1 MNRKNISRRSVDY
14 LLLTIAML
22 LLLPQEAAAKFGYTR
37 QQPLSVGVDVN
48 YAPLEY
54 VEADGT
60 PRGYDV
66 EFTRLL
72 MSRLQLPFVYS
83 PNTWRMVAHD
93 LMGHRIGLAM
103 MVYSDYRKDS
113 INYSRPIFRFYYQM
127 VTRKDDPKRLNFR
140 NLKGKTIAYMP
151 SRPIGKLMD
160 REGANGVRVNDL
172 DSAIQMLADGHFDGL
187 ICYRFQASYLIGKY
201 DLDNLQAEEL
211 SLNPREYCYA
221 SHDKA
226 LISAINNEITK
237 MEQEG
242 IIDDIYGENV
252 KTYFGKNVIPVWVW
266 YLIATLIFVFLI
278 IFILLRY
285 KGERNLQRAYDML
298 ETSHNILEMSN
309 SELEQANRDLI
320 EANARAEESS
330 KMKSNFIQQI
340 SHEIRTPLNVLSGF
354 TQVLTASGMELD
366 EATKQDI
373 NMQIVE
379 NTNRITSLV
388 NKMLELSD
396 ASSKA
401 VINRNDD
408 VPVSQ
413 IAAQAIDDSGITN
426 AAHLN
431 FSLQLSSEAE
441 TAMVHTNLRAA
452 TRALS
457 LLLDNAQKFTHP
469 AEAHHR
475 HQAME
480 KKESVVLQVTTADD
494 SVRFTVEDTGIG
506 IPESEAEHIFD
517 EFVQLDEYYDGTGI
531 GLTVARSL
539 ARRLSGDI
547 HLDTTYTDGA
557 RFVMTLPLK

>member
-1 MNRKNISRRSVDY
+1 MA
-14 LLLTIAML
+14 LF
-22 LLLPQEAAAKFGYTR
+22 LLLPQEAAAKLGYTR
-37 QQPLSVGVDVN
+37 QEPLSVGVDVN

-83 PNTWRMVAHD
+83 PNTWRMVAKD

-127 VTRKDDPKRLNFR
+127 VTRKNDPKRLNFR

-151 SRPIGKLMD
+151 SRPIGRLMD
-160 REGANGVRVNDL
+160 RDGAVGVRVNDL
-172 DSAIQMLADGHFDGL
+172 DSAIRMLADGHFDGL
-187 ICYRFQASYLIGKY
+187 ICYRFQASYLIDKY
-201 DLDNLQAEEL
+201 DLDNLQTEEL

-242 IIDDIYGENV
+242 IIDDIYGEDV
-252 KTYFGKNVIPVWVW
+252 KTYFGKSFIPVWVW
-266 YLIATLIFVFLI
+266 YLIAALVFVFLI

-354 TQVLTASGMELD
+354 TQVLTSGMELD

-373 NMQIVE
+373 NLQIVE

-401 VINRNDD
+401 IINCNDD

-413 IAAQAIDDSGITN
+413 IAVQAIDDSGITT
-426 AAHLN
+426 ATHLT
-431 FSLQLSSEAE
+431 FDLQLSADAD
-441 TAMVHTNLRAA
+441 TTMVHTNLRAA

-475 HQAME
+475 HKATE
-480 KKESVVLQVTTADD
+480 KKESVVLQVTTADNT
-494 SVRFTVEDTGIG
+494 VRFTVEDTGIG

-539 ARRLSGDI
+539 ARRLGGDI
-547 HLDTTYTDGA
+547 SLDTNYTDGA